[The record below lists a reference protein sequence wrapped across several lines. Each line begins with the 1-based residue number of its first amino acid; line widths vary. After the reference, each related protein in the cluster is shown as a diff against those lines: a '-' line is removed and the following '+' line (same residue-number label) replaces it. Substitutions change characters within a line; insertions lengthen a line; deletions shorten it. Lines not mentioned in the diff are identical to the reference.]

1 MLNKEVLINIF
12 KKLLEEA
19 KNSCDDF
26 NSADGKIGDG
36 DLGVTILHGLE
47 EINNTINKFSDD
59 IGANFM
65 LCSQAFVKKS
75 GSSFGTLIAF
85 SFMNISK
92 NLKGKTECN
101 HDDIISIFETALK
114 TILERGKTNLGDKT
128 IADTLDLIIK
138 NLKVN
143 QNYSDVFK
151 SSTKQA
157 LEDFKGKKIR
167 IGRARMFEDKT
178 KDLDDPGMFALN
190 RLTSVFQLM
199 ETLILLALVIVVG
212 WVLFRPF
219 SKRELDKY
227 NDRDNWPNMDL

>member
-1 MLNKEVLINIF
+1 MLNKEVLTNIF

-19 KNSCDDF
+19 KNSYDDF

-47 EINNTINKFSDD
+47 EVNNNINKFNDD
-59 IGANFM
+59 MGANFM
-65 LCSQAFVKKS
+65 LCSKAFVKKS

-92 NLKGKTECN
+92 NLKGKTVCN
-101 HDDIISIFETALK
+101 HEDIVAIFETALK

-128 IADTLDLIIK
+128 IADSLDLIIK
-138 NLKVN
+138 NLKDN
-143 QNYSDVFK
+143 QNYSEVLK
-151 SSTKQA
+151 LSTKQA
-157 LEDFKGKKIR
+157 LEDFKGKKIK

-190 RLTSVFQLM
+190 RLSSIF
-199 ETLILLALVIVVG
+199 
-212 WVLFRPF
+212 
-219 SKRELDKY
+219 
-227 NDRDNWPNMDL
+227 

>member
-19 KNSCDDF
+19 KNSYDDF

-47 EINNTINKFSDD
+47 EINNSINKFSDD
-59 IGANFM
+59 IGVNFM

-101 HDDIISIFETALK
+101 HDDIVSIFETALK

-128 IADTLDLIIK
+128 IADSLDLIIK
-138 NLKVN
+138 NLKDN

-190 RLTSVFQLM
+190 RLTSVF
-199 ETLILLALVIVVG
+199 
-212 WVLFRPF
+212 
-219 SKRELDKY
+219 
-227 NDRDNWPNMDL
+227 

>member
-1 MLNKEVLINIF
+1 MLNKEILTKIF

-19 KNSCDDF
+19 KNSYDDF

-47 EINNTINKFSDD
+47 EINNSINKFSDD
-59 IGANFM
+59 IGANFI
-65 LCSQAFVKKS
+65 LCSQAFVRKS

-92 NLKGKTECN
+92 NLKGKNECN
-101 HDDIISIFETALK
+101 HDDIVSIFETALK

-128 IADTLDLIIK
+128 IADSLDLIIK
-138 NLKVN
+138 NLKNN

-157 LEDFKGKKIR
+157 LEDFKGKKIK

-190 RLTSVFQLM
+190 RLTSVF
-199 ETLILLALVIVVG
+199 
-212 WVLFRPF
+212 
-219 SKRELDKY
+219 
-227 NDRDNWPNMDL
+227 

>member
-1 MLNKEVLINIF
+1 MLNKEILTKIF

-19 KNSCDDF
+19 KNSYDDF

-47 EINNTINKFSDD
+47 EINNSINKFSDD

-138 NLKVN
+138 NLKDN

-190 RLTSVFQLM
+190 RLTSVF
-199 ETLILLALVIVVG
+199 
-212 WVLFRPF
+212 
-219 SKRELDKY
+219 
-227 NDRDNWPNMDL
+227 